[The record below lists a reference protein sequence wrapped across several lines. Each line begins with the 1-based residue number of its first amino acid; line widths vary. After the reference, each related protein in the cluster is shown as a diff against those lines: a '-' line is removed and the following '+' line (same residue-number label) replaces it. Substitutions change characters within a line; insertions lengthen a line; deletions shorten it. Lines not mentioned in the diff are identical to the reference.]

1 MQATRSEPP
10 RSDEALVRGTL
21 DGSSEA
27 FDRLYERHFSR
38 VYNFVA
44 RRINNESEVEDIV
57 QDIFIHALKNLQGY
71 RAEGPFIRWL
81 YGITR
86 NVLRRHY
93 LRAARARDT
102 IGQRRLDVTE
112 SPDLLTDEITPE
124 RQASAKERGR
134 QAAKALGGLD
144 EETRESFLLHHLEG
158 VSIREIS
165 ERTRRTEDSIKS
177 DFYRIRRK
185 LSETG

>member
-1 MQATRSEPP
+1 MQATREELR
-10 RSDEALVRGTL
+10 RSDEALIQGTL
-21 DGSSEA
+21 DGSNEA
-27 FDRLYERHFSR
+27 FDRLYERHFNR

-57 QDIFIHALKNLQGY
+57 QNIFVYALKNLRGY
-71 RAEGPFIRWL
+71 RAEGAFIRWL

-93 LRAARARDT
+93 LRTARARDQ
-102 IGQRRLDVTE
+102 IGGHRLDVTE

-124 RQASAKERGR
+124 RQASARERGR

-144 EETRESFLLHHLEG
+144 EATRESFLQHHLEG

-165 ERTRRTEDSIKS
+165 ERTRRSEDSIKS

-185 LSETG
+185 LSEPG

>member
-1 MQATRSEPP
+1 MQATRKEPR
-10 RSDEALVRGTL
+10 RSDEALVLGTL
-21 DGSSEA
+21 KGASEA

-57 QDIFIHALKNLQGY
+57 QNIFVYAFKNLQGY
-71 RAEGPFIRWL
+71 RAEGPFIHWL

-93 LRAARARDT
+93 LRTARTRDEF
-102 IGQRRLDVTE
+102 GRCRLDVSE

-124 RQASAKERGR
+124 RQASARERGR
-134 QAAKALGGLD
+134 QAAKALEELD
-144 EETRESFLLHHLEG
+144 EATRESFLQHHLEG
-158 VSIREIS
+158 VSIQEIS
-165 ERTRRTEDSIKS
+165 ARTRKSKDSIKS

-185 LSETG
+185 LSERE